1 MGFLARL
8 IGNGVGLWLATLLVG
23 GISMVATNST
33 GQTVLAFA
41 VVALVLTLVNAI
53 VRPIV
58 KLISLPF
65 YLLTLGLFSLV
76 VNALMLML
84 TGWISGF
91 TSFGLTVDGFW
102 AALLGG
108 IIISVVSAIVEAI
121 LPDGRSTRGRD
132 VERY

>member
-1 MGFLARL
+1 MRFIARL

-23 GISMVATNST
+23 GIHMTPTATT

-58 KLISLPF
+58 KLISLPL
-65 YLLTLGLFSLV
+65 YLLTLGLFFLV

-84 TGWISGF
+84 TGWQDLWDDPQAFLNLDDQGELHFPGF
-91 TSFGLTVDGFW
+91 DGETT
-102 AALLGG
+102 AC
-108 IIISVVSAIVEAI
+108 
-121 LPDGRSTRGRD
+121 
-132 VERY
+132 

>member
-1 MGFLARL
+1 MRFIARL

-23 GISMVATNST
+23 GIHMTPTATT

-58 KLISLPF
+58 KLISLPL
-65 YLLTLGLFSLV
+65 YLLTLGLFFLV

-84 TGWISGF
+84 TGWLSGF

-108 IIISVVSAIVEAI
+108 VIISIVSAIVEAI
-121 LPDGRSTRGRD
+121 LPAGRSARGRD